1 MNFLFTTEMVLSYR
15 VIIKRLE
22 NHYSTFASYMLVIMS
37 VTSLVG
43 LAGRS
48 TLQKS
53 RKSFQIFHYSYV

>member
-1 MNFLFTTEMVLSYR
+1 MNFLFTTEIVLSYR

-48 TLQKS
+48 TRQKS
-53 RKSFQIFHYSYV
+53 RKSFQIFHYSSV